1 MKEKM
6 KSDEPLST
14 LSHPPTTP
22 STEGRGRG
30 LQINT
35 RGLEGLQPPPLSKEE
50 AEGVSYLRCSQY
62 SCDLIMRTFSMVLW
76 FCLCVK
82 MVV

>member
-1 MKEKM
+1 M

-35 RGLEGLQPPPLSKEE
+35 MSLQPPPLSKEE
-50 AEGVSYLRCSQY
+50 AEGVSYLRCPNI
-62 SCDLIMRTFSMVLW
+62 LVI
-76 FCLCVK
+76 
-82 MVV
+82 